1 VQYAKVYACSTFAAR
16 SSASSGTSKV
26 RISSSHLAWL
36 VTALSKASP
45 YDVRLPT
52 LLMRGDPLA
61 RTLFGSKPAETTHGT
76 IWVHYL
82 HSPHTAFLNGR
93 HPKMRAARTL
103 YSSRP
108 PTTSPPQAVHPPPTA
123 GNSAPVWPPPAVTMA
138 SHLHSAMGK
147 ILLYRDS
154 RLICSANPHKKPRQ
168 PAKCGYASHWFG
180 AVPSVCVQSSA

>member
-61 RTLFGSKPAETTHGT
+61 RTLFGSKSAETTHGT
-76 IWVHYL
+76 FWVHYL
-82 HSPHTAFLNGR
+82 HSPHTAAFLNRR

-138 SHLHSAMGK
+138 SHLHSAVGE
-147 ILLYRDS
+147 ILPCQDS
-154 RLICSANPHKKPRQ
+154 
-168 PAKCGYASHWFG
+168 
-180 AVPSVCVQSSA
+180 